1 VNRRELVQAVAVQS
15 GTNAKE
21 VDAVLHA
28 FQDVVFATVA
38 KGDPVVITNFVKF
51 VKVNRAARWARNP
64 QTGEPVRV
72 KASVKARVTPLKG
85 LKDVAAGVAPAPK
98 MAKAAPAKAAAARS
112 TRPSKTASA
121 KKAPAKR
128 R

>member
-15 GTNAKE
+15 GTSAKE
-21 VDAVLHA
+21 ADAVLRA

-51 VKVNRAARWARNP
+51 VKVKRAARIARNP
-64 QTGEPVRV
+64 QTGEPVKV

-85 LKDVAAGVAPAPK
+85 LKDVASGAAPAPK
-98 MAKAAPAKAAAARS
+98 LVRPPATKTAAARTTRS
-112 TRPSKTASA
+112 TTTATA

-128 R
+128 A